1 MERLTNRDTD
11 YEYEFCKDCHY
22 LGEPNGCNRSDGEC
36 EAYFKFTEIAN
47 RLAELED
54 ELENGTLLKAP
65 CKVGDEMW
73 ILNDPYF
80 VGDIFAMKVEAIEI
94 RSDEV
99 YLCGY
104 HKEASEYLE
113 ARISFAFKTKEE
125 AEKRL
130 EELRG

>member
-1 MERLTNRDTD
+1 MERVNVEVLIQTVEKDKKLSDCAKSALLTA
-11 YEYEFCKDCHY
+11 
-22 LGEPNGCNRSDGEC
+22 L
-36 EAYFKFTEIAN
+36 N
-47 RLAELED
+47 RLADLED
-54 ELENGTLLKAP
+54 KIENGTLVP

-80 VGDIFAMKVEAIEI
+80 VAEIFSMRVEEIVI

-104 HKEASEYLE
+104 HEEASEYFE
-113 ARISFAFKTKEE
+113 CRISFAFKTKEE

-130 EELRG
+130 EELRK